1 RANGVVEGPG
11 LRHVGPRCQLIDN
24 PEMAAP
30 TPRAGG
36 VRAHDLDVDAVVGE
50 PNPVTLNDH
59 ESAEAFGAVHPLVN
73 RRRRQGR
80 LITVSGTKETLASPR
95 DQPAEDRRHDVSSGI
110 ARLGIPAGPTDP
122 EPPRRRVTR
131 QHRRGVPPLHLGRA
145 RPPPATTLEPHP
157 REALERLDAARLIG
171 SVRGGRVGRLEM
183 FTLWSRGA
191 HRPHPHL
198 PWCPAFAAQ
207 LLHDTTGARGTP
219 QRRLADPRL

>member
-122 EPPRRRVTR
+122 QPPRRPVTR
-131 QHRRGVPPLHLGRA
+131 PP
-145 RPPPATTLEPHP
+145 RPAHPPATPP
-157 REALERLDAARLIG
+157 GGARGGGLG
-171 SVRGGRVGRLEM
+171 RPGRDGLTGWAGGGRVGPLGM
-183 FTLWSRGA
+183 FPPWSRAG
-191 HRPHPHL
+191 HRPPPPL
-198 PWCPAFAAQ
+198 PGCPPSAAP
-207 LLHDTTGARGTP
+207 LLHDPPGARGTP
-219 QRRLADPRL
+219 HRRLADPRLG